1 MSGAGAQRTVD
12 QMTVT
17 EMVDMAWFC
26 ADGGLLFSA
35 AVWLR
40 EAADKMEAQALL
52 RSTSIVAQVERVT

>member
-17 EMVDMAWFC
+17 ELVDMAWFC

-35 AVWLR
+35 ALWLR
-40 EAADKMEAQALL
+40 EAADKLEAQARL
-52 RSTSIVAQVERVT
+52 RSAPIVTPVEPVT